1 LPIPR
6 CGRTTLASTL
16 ERRYNWRNERE
27 PGVCEVGSAPGAH
40 KGDRMS
46 YQERK
51 MYDVSHMG
59 LRCAECSA
67 EIRELP
73 FEPKD
78 DRPVYCKDC
87 ARKRRPPRSGG
98 GGPRR

>member
-1 LPIPR
+1 V
-6 CGRTTLASTL
+6 GETSVNL
-16 ERRYNWRNERE
+16 ELGEFDHRR
-27 PGVCEVGSAPGAH
+27 VH
-40 KGDRMS
+40 TKGETMS

-59 LRCAECSA
+59 LRCAECAA

-73 FEPKD
+73 FQPRD

>member
-1 LPIPR
+1 
-6 CGRTTLASTL
+6 
-16 ERRYNWRNERE
+16 
-27 PGVCEVGSAPGAH
+27 
-40 KGDRMS
+40 MS

-59 LRCAECSA
+59 LRCAECGS

-98 GGPRR
+98 GGGPRR